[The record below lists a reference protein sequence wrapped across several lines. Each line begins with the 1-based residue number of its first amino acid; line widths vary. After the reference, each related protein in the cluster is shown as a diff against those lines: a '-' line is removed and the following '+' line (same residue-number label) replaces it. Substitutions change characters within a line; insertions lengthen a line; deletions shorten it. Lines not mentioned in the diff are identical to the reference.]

1 MMNFELDDFE
11 AVDPQIERRY
21 EIINKIGKG
30 GYGIVWK
37 VKDKKDNKIYAL
49 KKIFY
54 AFRTSANAQRCY
66 REVSYLTHL
75 KNHPFIIRLHKVHR
89 SSNDFDLYLIF
100 DLMETDLYGTIHS
113 NLLSDIHHRF
123 IFWQLLCALKY
134 IHSAGII
141 HRDIKPS
148 NILLD
153 HNAQIKLT
161 DFGLGRTFDSL
172 FVEDQENNVE
182 QSDMIVTRWYRP
194 PEIMLGAPNFGNYD
208 YAVDMWGAGCV
219 LAEMVSKSTLFSGTT
234 PSDQIERILAYTGK
248 PTDEDIEG
256 IASSTDS
263 DKTKQNIDHVK
274 KLLNDVTYCYPYVNI
289 DNNPIFKNVSKD
301 AIDLIKKL
309 TTLNPKKRL
318 TAEQA
323 LAHPY
328 LSQFHSL
335 SKEVSAKSKI
345 QLTLDD
351 SKTFTVREYRNVI
364 YKETVTSPD
373 IPITPDR
380 NE

>member
-1 MMNFELDDFE
+1 MGGFKNKSLNFL
-11 AVDPQIERRY
+11 
-21 EIINKIGKG
+21 
-30 GYGIVWK
+30 
-37 VKDKKDNKIYAL
+37 VKQA
-49 KKIFY
+49 IF
-54 AFRTSANAQRCY
+54 
-66 REVSYLTHL
+66 
-75 KNHPFIIRLHKVHR
+75 
-89 SSNDFDLYLIF
+89 NDMI
-100 DLMETDLYGTIHS
+100 
-113 NLLSDIHHRF
+113 
-123 IFWQLLCALKY
+123 KY
-134 IHSAGII
+134 IFISL
-141 HRDIKPS
+141 DSMEKS
-148 NILLD
+148 FLLQ
-153 HNAQIKLT
+153 H
-161 DFGLGRTFDSL
+161 
-172 FVEDQENNVE
+172 
-182 QSDMIVTRWYRP
+182 
-194 PEIMLGAPNFGNYD
+194 
-208 YAVDMWGAGCV
+208 
-219 LAEMVSKSTLFSGTT
+219 
-234 PSDQIERILAYTGK
+234 
-248 PTDEDIEG
+248 
-256 IASSTDS
+256 
-263 DKTKQNIDHVK
+263 K

>member
-1 MMNFELDDFE
+1 MQSRE
-11 AVDPQIERRY
+11 DPLSE
-21 EIINKIGKG
+21 E
-30 GYGIVWK
+30 
-37 VKDKKDNKIYAL
+37 
-49 KKIFY
+49 
-54 AFRTSANAQRCY
+54 
-66 REVSYLTHL
+66 EVISLT
-75 KNHPFIIRLHKVHR
+75 FQ
-89 SSNDFDLYLIF
+89 
-100 DLMETDLYGTIHS
+100 
-113 NLLSDIHHRF
+113 LLS
-123 IFWQLLCALKY
+123 ALEY
-134 IHSAGII
+134 IHSQNII
-141 HRDIKPS
+141 HRDIKPQ
-148 NILLD
+148 NILL
-153 HNAQIKLT
+153 NRKGELKLA
-161 DFGLGRTFDSL
+161 DFGLARSTFIPVDSL
-172 FVEDQENNVE
+172 STEV
-182 QSDMIVTRWYRP
+182 ITRWYRP

-219 LAEMVSKSTLFSGTT
+219 LAEMVSKSTLFPGTT